1 MPSLHSAI
9 GSLGFLIAMSSVS
22 LPVWAAPQS
31 INTIPSASGLGEPI
45 TISPTP
51 PIVEPTPATKL
62 IEEVNSQLEGT
73 ELARRPSP
81 QPDPSFKWQSELQNN
96 QRRSDPGY
104 QFFQSKF

>member
-9 GSLGFLIAMSSVS
+9 RSLGVLIAVSSVS

-31 INTIPSASGLGEPI
+31 SNTTASSLGEPI
-45 TISPTP
+45 IVSPNTKF
-51 PIVEPTPATKL
+51 VEPTPATKL
-62 IEEVNSQLEGT
+62 IEDVNSQLKGIEIS
-73 ELARRPSP
+73 RRLSP
-81 QPDPSFKWQSELQNN
+81 QPDPSFQWQSELQNN

>member
-1 MPSLHSAI
+1 MTSLHAAI
-9 GSLGFLIAMSSVS
+9 SSLGFLIAVSSVS

-31 INTIPSASGLGEPI
+31 LNTAASGLGAPLSV
-45 TISPTP
+45 SPNP
-51 PIVEPTPATKL
+51 QILEPTPATKL
-62 IEEVNSQLEGT
+62 IEEVNSQLEGK
-73 ELARRPSP
+73 EISRRPAP

>member
-9 GSLGFLIAMSSVS
+9 RSLGVLIAVSSVS

-31 INTIPSASGLGEPI
+31 SNTTASSLGEPI
-45 TISPTP
+45 IISPNP
-51 PIVEPTPATKL
+51 KIVEPTPATKL
-62 IEEVNSQLEGT
+62 IEDVNSQLKGT
-73 ELARRPSP
+73 EISRRLSP
-81 QPDPSFKWQSELQNN
+81 QPDPSFQWQSELQNN